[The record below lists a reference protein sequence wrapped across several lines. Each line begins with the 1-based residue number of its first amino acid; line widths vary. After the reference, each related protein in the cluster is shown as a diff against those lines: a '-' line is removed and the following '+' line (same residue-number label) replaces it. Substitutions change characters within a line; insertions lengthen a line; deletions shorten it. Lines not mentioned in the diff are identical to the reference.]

1 MGKQFQ
7 ALSTAHMQFIA
18 EQKVFFVGTAVD
30 QGRVNISPKG
40 MNSLKVLSPQQVMWL
55 NVTGSGNETAA
66 HVQQNA
72 RMTLMFMALSGAPL
86 ILRLY
91 GQANVI
97 HKHDTAWQTLIGQFD
112 SLPGARQI
120 FELKI
125 ELVQTSCGMSV
136 PYMDYV
142 GEREQLNHW
151 AAAKG
156 EAEIEAYWQAK
167 NHTSID
173 GLPTYING
181 KEGS

>member
-18 EQKVFFVGTAVD
+18 EQKVFFVATAVD

-40 MNSLKVLSPQQVMWL
+40 MNSLKVVSPQQVMWL

-72 RMTLMFMALSGAPL
+72 RMTMMFMALSGDPL

-97 HKHDTAWQTLIGQFD
+97 HKHDPAWQTLIGQFD
-112 SLPGARQI
+112 PLPGARQI
-120 FELKI
+120 FELNI

-156 EAEIEAYWQAK
+156 EAGIEAYWQAK

-181 KEGS
+181 KEGD

>member
-40 MNSLKVLSPQQVMWL
+40 MNSLKVVSPQQVMWL

-72 RMTLMFMALSGAPL
+72 RMTMMFMALSGAPL

-97 HKHDTAWQTLIGQFD
+97 HKHDPAWQTFIGQFD
-112 SLPGARQI
+112 PLPGARQI
-120 FELKI
+120 FELNI

-156 EAEIEAYWQAK
+156 EAGIEAYWQAK

-181 KEGS
+181 KEGD

>member
-1 MGKQFQ
+1 
-7 ALSTAHMQFIA
+7 
-18 EQKVFFVGTAVD
+18 
-30 QGRVNISPKG
+30 
-40 MNSLKVLSPQQVMWL
+40 
-55 NVTGSGNETAA
+55 
-66 HVQQNA
+66 
-72 RMTLMFMALSGAPL
+72 MFMALSGDPL

-97 HKHDTAWQTLIGQFD
+97 HKHDPAWQTLIGQFD
-112 SLPGARQI
+112 PLPGARQI
-120 FELKI
+120 FELNI

-156 EAEIEAYWQAK
+156 EAGIEAYWQAK

-181 KEGS
+181 KEGD